1 MRRLAVYLK
10 HYKKEMILGP
20 IFKLIEAVFELI
32 VPLVMARIIDVGIA
46 TQVRRLCVKMG
57 VLLFFLG
64 ALGLMCA
71 LICQYCAARC
81 SQGFGTELRSAFFR
95 HINRFSHAELDKLGT
110 PSLITRITS
119 DINQAQLSVAM
130 MIRLVIRSP
139 FLVLGAIVMAFTIDA
154 KLALFF
160 LLAAGLTA
168 AVLYGIL
175 HATVPL
181 YRTIQ
186 KKLDHVGL
194 VTRESLEGARVIRAF
209 ARQKDDAQR
218 MADASAQLRRSAV
231 RAGRISALLNPL
243 TYVIINGTVLCVLWF
258 GGLEVNAGRLTQGEV
273 IALINYLS
281 QILLALIAL
290 ANLIVIL
297 SKGYASAH
305 RIADVLAVEPSLADP
320 VQPQSVLPKSGVPKI
335 EFDHVV
341 FCYPGAQAP
350 SLSDCTVSIAKGS
363 TVGLIGGTGAGKSS
377 FVNLIP
383 RFYDVQQGAVRVD
396 GVDVRRQS
404 MAALRQKIGLV
415 PQNAVLFSGTLREN
429 LQWGRPDA
437 DDDALWHAL
446 CMAQAESFV
455 RAMPE
460 GLESRIAQ
468 GGRNLSGGQRQ
479 RLTIARALVRQPEI
493 LILDDSASALDLATD
508 AALRQSLSDFPGTV
522 LMISQRAS
530 TLRQCDQILVFEDGR
545 IVGQGSHETLMAQ
558 CAIYREIVASQT
570 QAQGGQQ

>member
-1 MRRLAVYLK
+1 MLRYLSGYKRESVLAPL
-10 HYKKEMILGP
+10 
-20 IFKLIEAVFELI
+20 FKMLEATFDLF
-32 VPLVMARIIDVGIA
+32 VPLVMADIVNVGIA
-46 TQVRRLCVKMG
+46 AHDFRYILVRCGILLLLAFVGLVCSLTAQYFSAKAAVGYSTGLRHALFEHIQRLSFTEMDTMG
-57 VLLFFLG
+57 T
-64 ALGLMCA
+64 
-71 LICQYCAARC
+71 
-81 SQGFGTELRSAFFR
+81 ST
-95 HINRFSHAELDKLGT
+95 
-110 PSLITRITS
+110 LITRMTS
-119 DINQAQLSVAM
+119 DVNQVQSGLNLFL
-130 MIRLVIRSP
+130 RLFLRSP
-139 FLVLGAIVMAFTIDA
+139 FVVFGAMVMAFTVNFRA
-154 KLALFF
+154 ALIFVVAIP
-160 LLAAGLTA
+160 LLSVVVFGVMVITRPLYKAVQARLDRVLGLTRENLTGVRVVRA
-168 AVLYGIL
+168 FDKEKTEVDRFEDANELL
-175 HATVPL
+175 TKMQL
-181 YRTIQ
+181 
-186 KKLDHVGL
+186 HVGH
-194 VTRESLEGARVIRAF
+194 
-209 ARQKDDAQR
+209 
-218 MADASAQLRRSAV
+218 
-231 RAGRISALLNPL
+231 ISALMNPL

-320 VQPQSVLPKSGVPKI
+320 VQPQKALPKDGVPKI

-350 SLSDCTVSIAKGS
+350 SLSGCTVSIAAGS

-377 FVNLIP
+377 FVHLIP

-415 PQNAVLFSGTLREN
+415 PQNTVLFSGTLREN
-429 LQWGRPDA
+429 LQWGRTDA
-437 DDDALWHAL
+437 DDEALWQAL
-446 CMAQAESFV
+446 CMAQAEPFV

-545 IVGQGSHETLMAQ
+545 IAGQGSHETLMAQ

>member
-20 IFKLIEAVFELI
+20 VFKLIEAVFELI

-46 TQVRRLCVKMG
+46 AQDGGYVLKMG

-154 KLALFF
+154 RLALFF

-168 AVLYGIL
+168 AVLYSIL

-186 KKLDHVGL
+186 KKLDRVGL

-218 MADASAQLRRSAV
+218 MEDASAQLCLSAV

-320 VQPQSVLPKSGVPKI
+320 VQPQKALPKDGVPKI

-350 SLSDCTVSIAKGS
+350 SLSGCTVSIAAGS

-377 FVNLIP
+377 FVHLIP

-404 MAALRQKIGLV
+404 MAALRQKIG
-415 PQNAVLFSGTLREN
+415 QNAVLFSGTLREN
-429 LQWGRPDA
+429 LQWGRTDA
-437 DDDALWHAL
+437 DDEALWQAL
-446 CMAQAESFV
+446 CMAQAEPFV

-545 IVGQGSHETLMAQ
+545 IAGQGSHETLMAQ

>member
-1 MRRLAVYLK
+1 MRRLAVYLR
-10 HYKKEMILGP
+10 HYKKEMLLGP
-20 IFKLIEAVFELI
+20 VFKLTEAVFELI

-46 TQVRRLCVKMG
+46 ARDGGYVLKMG
-57 VLLFFLG
+57 ALLFFLG
-64 ALGLMCA
+64 IAGLCCA
-71 LICQYCAARC
+71 LVCQYCAARC

-95 HINRFSHAELDKLGT
+95 HINRLSHAELDRLGT

-139 FLVLGAIVMAFTIDA
+139 FLVLGAIVMAFAIDA
-154 KLALFF
+154 QLALFF

-186 KKLDHVGL
+186 KKLDRVGL

-209 ARQKDDAQR
+209 ARQADDEQR

-258 GGLEVNAGRLTQGEV
+258 GAQQVNAGRLTQGEV

-305 RIADVLAVEPSLADP
+305 RIADVLAIEPSLTDP
-320 VQPQSVLPKSGVPKI
+320 AQPQRALPKDGVPKI
-335 EFDHVV
+335 EFDHVA
-341 FCYPGAQAP
+341 FRYPGAQAP
-350 SLSDCTVSIAKGS
+350 CLEDCTVAIPAGS
-363 TVGLIGGTGAGKSS
+363 TVGLIGGTGSGKSS
-377 FVNLIP
+377 FVQLIP
-383 RFYDVQQGAVRVD
+383 RFYDVQQGVVRVD

-404 MAALRQKIGLV
+404 MASLRQKIGLV

-437 DDDALWHAL
+437 DDSALWQAL
-446 CMAQAESFV
+446 CMAQAEPFV
-455 RAMPE
+455 RALPE
-460 GLESRIAQ
+460 GLDTRIAQ

-508 AALRQSLSDFPGTV
+508 AALRRSLSDFPGTV
-522 LMISQRAS
+522 LMISQRAG
-530 TLRQCDQILVFEDGR
+530 TLRHCDQILVFEDGH
-545 IVGQGSHETLMAQ
+545 IAGQGTHEALLAH
-558 CAIYREIVASQT
+558 CAVYREIVASQAR
-570 QAQGGQQ
+570 AQGGEQ

>member
-1 MRRLAVYLK
+1 MRSAWRMPA
-10 HYKKEMILGP
+10 P
-20 IFKLIEAVFELI
+20 S
-32 VPLVMARIIDVGIA
+32 
-46 TQVRRLCVKMG
+46 
-57 VLLFFLG
+57 
-64 ALGLMCA
+64 
-71 LICQYCAARC
+71 CAA
-81 SQGFGTELRSAFFR
+81 A
-95 HINRFSHAELDKLGT
+95 
-110 PSLITRITS
+110 
-119 DINQAQLSVAM
+119 
-130 MIRLVIRSP
+130 
-139 FLVLGAIVMAFTIDA
+139 
-154 KLALFF
+154 
-160 LLAAGLTA
+160 
-168 AVLYGIL
+168 
-175 HATVPL
+175 
-181 YRTIQ
+181 
-186 KKLDHVGL
+186 
-194 VTRESLEGARVIRAF
+194 
-209 ARQKDDAQR
+209 
-218 MADASAQLRRSAV
+218 
-231 RAGRISALLNPL
+231 
-243 TYVIINGTVLCVLWF
+243 LCVLWF

-404 MAALRQKIGLV
+404 M
-415 PQNAVLFSGTLREN
+415 
-429 LQWGRPDA
+429 
-437 DDDALWHAL
+437 
-446 CMAQAESFV
+446 
-455 RAMPE
+455 
-460 GLESRIAQ
+460 
-468 GGRNLSGGQRQ
+468 
-479 RLTIARALVRQPEI
+479 VRQPEI

-545 IVGQGSHETLMAQ
+545 IAGQGSHETLMAQ

>member
-1 MRRLAVYLK
+1 MRRLGIYLA

-20 IFKLIEAVFELI
+20 IFKLTEAIFELI
-32 VPLVMARIIDVGIA
+32 VPLVMARIIDIGIA
-46 TQVRRLCVKMG
+46 TQDGGYVLKMG

-64 ALGLMCA
+64 AAGLMCA
-71 LICQYCAARC
+71 LVCQYCAARC

-95 HINRFSHAELDKLGT
+95 HINRFSHAELDAIGT

-154 KLALFF
+154 ELALFF

-186 KKLDHVGL
+186 KKLDRVGL

-209 ARQKDDAQR
+209 ARQADDKQR
-218 MADASAQLRRSAV
+218 MADASARLRRSAV

-258 GGLEVNAGRLTQGEV
+258 GGQQVDTGSLTQGEV

-281 QILLALIAL
+281 QILLALVAL

-297 SKGYASAH
+297 SKGYASAN
-305 RIADVLAVEPSLADP
+305 RIADILAIEPSLTDP
-320 VQPQSVLPKSGVPKI
+320 AQPENASCQKGAPQI
-335 EFDHVV
+335 EFEHVV
-341 FCYPGAQAP
+341 FHYPGSQAP
-350 SLSDCTVSIAKGS
+350 SLTDCTVSIAAGS
-363 TVGLIGGTGAGKSS
+363 TIGLIGGTGAGKSS
-377 FVNLIP
+377 FVQLIP
-383 RFYDVQQGAVRVD
+383 RFYDVQQGVVRVD
-396 GVDVRRQS
+396 GVDVRKQPLS
-404 MAALRQKIGLV
+404 ALRQKIGLV
-415 PQNAVLFSGTLREN
+415 PQNAVLFSGTLRDN
-429 LQWGRPDA
+429 LLWGCPDA
-437 DDDALWHAL
+437 DDGALWQAL

-455 RAMPE
+455 RALPE
-460 GLESRIAQ
+460 GLDTRITQ

-493 LILDDSASALDLATD
+493 LILDDSASALDPATD
-508 AALRQSLSDFPGTV
+508 AALRQSLSGFPGTV
-522 LMISQRAS
+522 LMISQRAG
-530 TLRQCDQILVFEDGR
+530 TLRHCDKILVFEEGR
-545 IVGQGSHETLMAQ
+545 IVGQGNHASLMAR
-558 CAIYREIVASQT
+558 CAVYQEIIASQS
-570 QAQGGQQ
+570 QGGEQ

>member
-46 TQVRRLCVKMG
+46 TQDGGYVLKMG

-415 PQNAVLFSGTLREN
+415 PQNAVLFSGTLR
-429 LQWGRPDA
+429 DA